1 MPKMKVTQADGTITI
16 VEDNLFQKS
25 RYYRYDE
32 FRNFKQRENLIQL
45 ILDSLE
51 NNDGQTTKELLES
64 TKIPEHYLNRY
75 LIDLEK
81 DKKVTR
87 SGSKHY
93 LNPLE
98 VT

>member
-1 MPKMKVTQADGTITI
+1 MAKMKVTQADGTVTI

-25 RYYRYDE
+25 RYYRYDK
-32 FRNFKQRENLIQL
+32 FRNFKQRKDVIQL

-51 NNDGQTTKELLES
+51 GNGGQTTKELSES
-64 TKIPEHYLNRY
+64 TKMPKHYLNRH

-81 DKKVTR
+81 DKKIAR

-93 LNPLE
+93 LVEPA
-98 VT
+98 